1 MWRKGEPE
9 RTVVLESFLPS
20 SDAFLA
26 YSFGPLGVLQAIT
39 SVIDRIRRRLL
50 LGLRVSLDRR
60 GLIGSVWSRFSAL
73 VCQHWIVPS
82 PFFWVQLFLP
92 VVQMDCSLSSLIN
105 RPYNLHLNKVDKLCN
120 SKHFCWCESRHF
132 AELRYF

>member
-1 MWRKGEPE
+1 
-9 RTVVLESFLPS
+9 VLESFLPS

-60 GLIGSVWSRFSAL
+60 GLIGSV
-73 VCQHWIVPS
+73 
-82 PFFWVQLFLP
+82 
-92 VVQMDCSLSSLIN
+92 
-105 RPYNLHLNKVDKLCN
+105 
-120 SKHFCWCESRHF
+120 
-132 AELRYF
+132 

>member
-1 MWRKGEPE
+1 MTKRRCRRNGEPE

-60 GLIGSVWSRFSAL
+60 GLIGSV
-73 VCQHWIVPS
+73 
-82 PFFWVQLFLP
+82 
-92 VVQMDCSLSSLIN
+92 
-105 RPYNLHLNKVDKLCN
+105 
-120 SKHFCWCESRHF
+120 
-132 AELRYF
+132 